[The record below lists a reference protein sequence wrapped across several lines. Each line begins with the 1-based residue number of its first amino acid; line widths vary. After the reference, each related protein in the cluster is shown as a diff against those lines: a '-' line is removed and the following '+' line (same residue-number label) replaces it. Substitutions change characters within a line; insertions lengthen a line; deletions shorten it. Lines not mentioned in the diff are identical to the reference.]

1 MKEDAWHYP
10 RENLAARTLNALV
23 EGSAKALTL
32 FAPRRTGKTEFLTK
46 DLTPYA
52 ESKGHKV
59 VYISF
64 WRAPLSPLALILYSL
79 EVTLKSKTLTRRTG
93 SVASILKPKLKLSA
107 PIGGARAEA
116 EIDLSSMRGEP
127 PAQLILFRKIQS
139 IIVIK
144 VVRSPVIQAYPEK
157 IEFYAR
163 IDEERQRGELTR
175 MLPGE
180 ASRALAQL
188 PDWSTR
194 EE

>member
-1 MKEDAWHYP
+1 M
-10 RENLAARTLNALV
+10 
-23 EGSAKALTL
+23 
-32 FAPRRTGKTEFLTK
+32 
-46 DLTPYA
+46 
-52 ESKGHKV
+52 

-64 WRAPLSPLALILYSL
+64 WRAPLPPLALILYSL
-79 EVTLKSKTLTRRTG
+79 EVTLKSKTLTGRTG

-116 EIDLSSMRGEP
+116 EIDLSSMGGEP

-163 IDEERQRGELTR
+163 IDEERLRGELTR